1 MLLATNSFSEFFF
14 LDELHRN
21 SSPHFDIRHLQ
32 ETLLETQGGKRQVNP
47 SSIRKLVRTL
57 PIVEVPSCQE
67 MVSPQNL
74 HGRAAE
80 EQYLGVGARRI
91 NSLRRRHSSIWET
104 GVKAEVCSGSNHFP
118 EALRWIEEVVM
129 ATSVGDLQTSR
140 SIFGRP
146 FPNIEALDAKI
157 ATSLK
162 KIIQNWTFRKKL
174 YVVTDVQ
181 GFDTR

>member
-1 MLLATNSFSEFFF
+1 M
-14 LDELHRN
+14 
-21 SSPHFDIRHLQ
+21 
-32 ETLLETQGGKRQVNP
+32 NP
-47 SSIRKLVRTL
+47 SSIRNWSERCRLWRFRRVRKWFVHKFSWSGSRRT
-57 PIVEVPSCQE
+57 
-67 MVSPQNL
+67 
-74 HGRAAE
+74 
-80 EQYLGVGARRI
+80 GVRRI

-104 GVKAEVCSGSNHFP
+104 DFKAEVCSGSNHSS

-162 KIIQNWTFRKKL
+162 KIIQNWTFSKKL
-174 YVVTDVQ
+174 YVVTTCKDLIPDEMKCY
-181 GFDTR
+181 GRPTKYLRTIF

>member
-1 MLLATNSFSEFFF
+1 MSGNGFSTKF
-14 LDELHRN
+14 
-21 SSPHFDIRHLQ
+21 
-32 ETLLETQGGKRQVNP
+32 
-47 SSIRKLVRTL
+47 
-57 PIVEVPSCQE
+57 
-67 MVSPQNL
+67 
-74 HGRAAE
+74 HGPAAE

-91 NSLRRRHSSIWET
+91 NSLRRRHFSIWET
-104 GVKAEVCSGSNHFP
+104 GVKAEVCYGSNHFP

-129 ATSVGDLQTSR
+129 TTSVGDLQTSR

-174 YVVTDVQ
+174 YVVTMCKDLIPDEMKCYCRPTKYFRTIV
-181 GFDTR
+181 